1 MKFTFAC
8 ESHEYCMFANASL
21 TLCSYL
27 LVQEAEASSHLAASP
42 ISLSVQK

>member
-27 LVQEAEASSHLAASP
+27 LVQEALHLNHLAGYC
-42 ISLSVQK
+42 LSKV